1 MENRMGQV
9 ERIAVTEKTAAKM
22 MDMSATKFR
31 ELVNFGAFPKPVSLG
46 GGLKRWRVTDLKAI
60 IDGTAAKNIE
70 EFEL

>member
-1 MENRMGQV
+1 MGRI

-31 ELVNFGAFPKPVSLG
+31 ELVNFGAFPKPVYLAC
-46 GGLKRWRVTDLKAI
+46 GLERWRVADLEAI
-60 IDGTAAKNIE
+60 IDGTASKPVE